1 MNLFEQLYEKTI
13 SRLGKDLPAYL
24 TYHDANH
31 TRYVLEKTILIAE
44 KEKVSDHE
52 LFLLKVAALYHD
64 TGYLK
69 SSENH
74 ETESCRIATQDLAEL
89 GFVETEI
96 DQICNMIM
104 ATKIP
109 QQPKSNI
116 EGILADADLEYLGT
130 SEFDVISDKLLT
142 ELKHFRPELTTNQWL
157 SMQIDFISKH
167 KYHTEYCQTHYKS
180 TKLKNLE
187 KIQEKARLLF

>member
-1 MNLFEQLYEKTI
+1 MNHFDQLYEKTI
-13 SRLGKDLPAYL
+13 SRLEKDLPAYL

-44 KEKVSDHE
+44 KENVSDHE
-52 LFLLKVAALYHD
+52 LFLLKIAALYHD
-64 TGYLK
+64 TGHIK
-69 SSENH
+69 NSENH
-74 ETESCRIATQDLAEL
+74 EAESCRIAMQDLAEL
-89 GFVETEI
+89 GFDETEI

-130 SEFDVISDKLLT
+130 SEFDVISDKLLS
-142 ELKHFRPELTTNQWL
+142 ELKHFRPELTPRQWYN
-157 SMQIDFISKH
+157 MQIDFISKH
-167 KYHTEYCQTHYKS
+167 KYHTEYCQTHYES

-187 KIQEKARLLF
+187 KIKIKLQLL

>member
-13 SRLGKDLPAYL
+13 SRLEKDLPAYL

-64 TGYLK
+64 TGHLK

-74 ETESCRIATQDLAEL
+74 EAESCRIAMQDLAEQH
-89 GFVETEI
+89 FDETEI
-96 DQICNMIM
+96 GQICNMIM

-130 SEFDVISDKLLT
+130 SEFDFISDKLLS

-167 KYHTEYCQTHYKS
+167 KYHTEYCRTHYEP
-180 TKLKNLE
+180 TKMKNLE

>member
-13 SRLGKDLPAYL
+13 GNLEKNLPAYL
-24 TYHDANH
+24 TYHDPNH

-44 KEKVSDHE
+44 KEKVSEHE

-64 TGYLK
+64 TGHIK

-74 ETESCRIATQDLAEL
+74 EAESCRIAMQDLAEL
-89 GFVETEI
+89 GFDETEI

-130 SEFDVISDKLLT
+130 TEFDVISDKLLA
-142 ELKHFRPELTTNQWL
+142 ELKHFRPELTPRQWYN
-157 SMQIDFISKH
+157 MQIDFISNH
-167 KYHTEYCQTHYKS
+167 KYHTKYCQTHYES
-180 TKLKNLE
+180 SKLKNLE
-187 KIQEKARLLF
+187 RIQEKARLLF

>member
-1 MNLFEQLYEKTI
+1 MNLFDQLYEKTI
-13 SRLGKDLPAYL
+13 SRLEKDLPAYL

-44 KEKVSDHE
+44 KENVSDHE
-52 LFLLKVAALYHD
+52 LFLLKIAALYHD
-64 TGYLK
+64 TGHIK
-69 SSENH
+69 NSENH
-74 ETESCRIATQDLAEL
+74 EAESCRIAMQDLAEL
-89 GFVETEI
+89 GFDETEI

-130 SEFDVISDKLLT
+130 SEFDVISDKLLS
-142 ELKHFRPELTTNQWL
+142 ELKHFRPELTPRQWYN
-157 SMQIDFISKH
+157 MQIDFISKH
-167 KYHTEYCQTHYKS
+167 KYHTEYCQTHYES

-187 KIQEKARLLF
+187 KIKIKLQLL

>member
-1 MNLFEQLYEKTI
+1 MNLFDQLYEKTI
-13 SRLGKDLPAYL
+13 SRLEKDLPAYL

-44 KEKVSDHE
+44 KENVSDHE
-52 LFLLKVAALYHD
+52 LFLLKIAALYHD
-64 TGYLK
+64 TGHIK
-69 SSENH
+69 NSENH
-74 ETESCRIATQDLAEL
+74 EAESCRIAMQDLAEL
-89 GFVETEI
+89 GFDETEI

-130 SEFDVISDKLLT
+130 SEFDVISDKLLS
-142 ELKHFRPELTTNQWL
+142 ELKHFRPELTPRQWYN
-157 SMQIDFISKH
+157 MQIDIISKH
-167 KYHTEYCQTHYKS
+167 KYHTEYCQTHYES

-187 KIQEKARLLF
+187 RIKIKLQLL

>member
-1 MNLFEQLYEKTI
+1 MNLFDQLYEKTI

-44 KEKVSDHE
+44 KENVSDHE
-52 LFLLKVAALYHD
+52 LFLLKIAALYHD
-64 TGYLK
+64 TGHIK
-69 SSENH
+69 NSENH
-74 ETESCRIATQDLAEL
+74 EAESCRIAMQDLAEL
-89 GFVETEI
+89 GFDETEI
-96 DQICNMIM
+96 DRICNMIM

-130 SEFDVISDKLLT
+130 SEFDVISDKLLS
-142 ELKHFRPELTTNQWL
+142 ELKHFRPELTPRQWYN
-157 SMQIDFISKH
+157 MQIDFISKH
-167 KYHTEYCQTHYKS
+167 KYHTEYCQTHYES

-187 KIQEKARLLF
+187 KIKIKLQLL